1 MVEINKLCPKCDTPT
16 TLEQEFCNKCGNSVE
31 SEKSTQHCGSCG
43 MIIKYSEQFCNKCG
57 NKAKLSTFQY
67 DEKKQSPTLW
77 WYAFPVIFAIFGGVT
92 AWALLRETHYK
103 MATNC
108 LLVGIGVTFVYVIIF
123 VFNTEFK

>member
-1 MVEINKLCPKCDTPT
+1 MVEINKPCPKCNSST
-16 TLEQEFCNKCGNSVE
+16 TLEQEFCNKCGNSVD

-43 MIIKYSEQFCNKCG
+43 GLIQYSEKFCNKCG
-57 NKAKLSTFQY
+57 NKVNLSTFQY
-67 DEKKQSPTLW
+67 KDDKQPPTYW

-108 LLVGIGVTFVYVIIF
+108 LLVGIGVTFVPVIIF
-123 VFNTEFK
+123 LAIGFYM